1 MKREYPHLMSSPK
14 SLSPEQ
20 ISQIQAW
27 ADDGDGFPEI
37 QKKLR
42 DEFEVRITYLET
54 RFLLEDLKIELKP
67 APALEPEP
75 ELEPDP
81 EVVPGETGVSDEEI
95 AGEDHSAEDGNVTA
109 KVSIDALLRP
119 GAIISGKVDFG
130 GGHVASWWLDQMGR
144 LGMDPIAD
152 GFRPS
157 EAQVLA
163 FQEELRA
170 VVQKSGL

>member
-1 MKREYPHLMSSPK
+1 MSSPK

-27 ADDGDGFPEI
+27 ADEGDGFPEI

-67 APALEPEP
+67 APVPEPEP
-75 ELEPDP
+75 EVVAE
-81 EVVPGETGVSDEEI
+81 EVPAGEEGIDGETLP
-95 AGEDHSAEDGNVTA
+95 EDDGTRTA
-109 KVSIDALLRP
+109 TVSIDSVLRA

-130 GGHVASWWLDQMGR
+130 GGNIASWWLDQMGR
-144 LGMDPIAD
+144 LGMDPMEN

-157 EAQVLA
+157 ESQVIA
-163 FQEELRA
+163 FQDELRA

>member
-67 APALEPEP
+67 APEPEP
-75 ELEPDP
+75 EVIP
-81 EVVPGETGVSDEEI
+81 EETGVSDDEST
-95 AGEDHSAEDGNVTA
+95 GGDPAEDGDATA

>member
-1 MKREYPHLMSSPK
+1 MSQSK

-27 ADDGDGFPEI
+27 ADEGDGFPEI

-42 DEFEVRITYLET
+42 DELEIRITYLET

-67 APALEPEP
+67 VPEPEP
-75 ELEPDP
+75 QP
-81 EVVPGETGVSDEEI
+81 EAA
-95 AGEDHSAEDGNVTA
+95 AGAVTA
-109 KVSIDALLRP
+109 PEADSADGVEDLPPNDEVTTARVSVDALLRP

-130 GGHVASWWLDQMGR
+130 GGNVASWWLDQMGR
-144 LGMDPIAD
+144 LGMDPMD
-152 GFRPS
+152 NGFRPS

-163 FQEELRA
+163 FQNELRG
-170 VVQKSGL
+170 VIQKNGL

>member
-1 MKREYPHLMSSPK
+1 MSSPK

-27 ADDGDGFPEI
+27 ADEGDGFPEI

-42 DEFEVRITYLET
+42 DEFELRITYLET

-67 APALEPEP
+67 APEPEP
-75 ELEPDP
+75 EPAAEPEP
-81 EVVPGETGVSDEEI
+81 EPEPEAVSDETLTPDDTI
-95 AGEDHSAEDGNVTA
+95 TDGELPVEGAIDATA

-130 GGHVASWWLDQMGR
+130 GGHVTSWWLDQMGR
-144 LGMDPIAD
+144 LGMDPIEG

-163 FQEELRA
+163 FQDELRT
-170 VVQKSGL
+170 VIQKSGL

>member
-67 APALEPEP
+67 APEPEP
-75 ELEPDP
+75 EP
-81 EVVPGETGVSDEEI
+81 EVVPEETGVSDDEST
-95 AGEDHSAEDGNVTA
+95 GGDHPAEDGDATA